1 MAVLIEKGRAFY
13 YLKYINYPIL
23 MIIAAVAVSPSDL
36 VLVLAALFL
45 IGYEMTGKLVAIG
58 RRVCVMR

>member
-45 IGYEMTGKLVAIG
+45 IGYS
-58 RRVCVMR
+58 MR